1 MGKFSDFKGF
11 LNNKFH
17 KDKDDTPES
26 KNSDASM
33 AEGVNDTTYGIN
45 RKVVYA
51 VIGTI
56 VVAFVSFSY
65 FTSSGDSGKKG
76 QQKQQ
81 QQKQEEADKN
91 QMANKS
97 ELPNDY
103 EHMRQ
108 MDARKAGG
116 NPQNQPNG
124 AATNT
129 AKNNTAA
136 NNANTTANNSNNGAV
151 SSGNLPSIPQRS
163 YNSAYQ
169 PTYSAPPEMPQQY
182 ASARQAP
189 AAPGTSPQQEK
200 DKYSTAISFGLDKKT
215 TTAQDT
221 NGAIVTATPPGTNGY
236 NPTMN
241 NLAATNGNGIGG
253 NGVMN
258 TSAVPASSLISGG
271 AMYMAA
277 VPNSL
282 QAGTIIPA
290 VLLNGVNTDVGG
302 QILAQVESDIYDSLT
317 GSILLIPA
325 GSRLVGSYGGGA
337 KDGQNRV
344 NITWNYL
351 MLPNGGSYS
360 LGGSMIAA
368 DYAGYAGLSGNVNT
382 HMGRTMQAGF
392 WSSALAALGSVASG
406 SGTNTSSGTYTSGQ
420 LASQGAMSNMMN
432 VASSLFKKGMDS
444 SAPTITIN
452 PGSEFNVF
460 VTQTIQFNPY

>member
-11 LNNKFH
+11 LRNKFH
-17 KDKDDTPES
+17 KDKDYIPES
-26 KNSDASM
+26 KISDASM
-33 AEGVNDTTYGIN
+33 AEGVNDAVYGIN

-51 VIGTI
+51 VVGTI
-56 VVAFVSFSY
+56 VVAFISFSY
-65 FTSSGDSGKKG
+65 FTSSDNSEKKN
-76 QQKQQ
+76 QQK

-91 QMANKS
+91 QIANKS
-97 ELPNDY
+97 GMPNDY
-103 EHMRQ
+103 EQMRQ
-108 MDARKAGG
+108 MNARKAGE
-116 NPQNQPNG
+116 NSQNQPNG

-129 AKNNTAA
+129 AKNNAMA
-136 NNANTTANNSNNGAV
+136 NNANTAANNGNSGAA
-151 SSGNLPSIPQRS
+151 SSGSLPPIPQRS

-169 PTYSAPPEMPQQY
+169 PTYSAPPAMPQQY
-182 ASARQAP
+182 AGGTQAP
-189 AAPGTSPQQEK
+189 AASPQDEK
-200 DKYSTAISFGLDKKT
+200 DKYSAAISFGLDKKAT
-215 TTAQDT
+215 TPQDT
-221 NGAIVTATPPGTNGY
+221 NGAVTATPAGTNEY
-236 NPTMN
+236 NPAMN
-241 NLAATNGNGIGG
+241 NLVATNGNGMGG
-253 NGVMN
+253 NGLMN
-258 TSAVPASSLISGG
+258 TSAVPATSLISGG
-271 AMYMAA
+271 AMYMSA

-290 VLLNGVNTDVGG
+290 VLLNGINTDVGG
-302 QILAQVESDIYDSLT
+302 QILAQVESDVYDSLT
-317 GSILLIPA
+317 GSMLLIPA

-368 DYAGYAGLSGNVNT
+368 DYAGYAGLSGQVNR

-406 SGTNTSSGTYTSGQ
+406 SGTNTTSGTYTSGQ

-444 SAPTITIN
+444 SAPTITIS

>member
-1 MGKFSDFKGF
+1 VGKFSDLKEFVS
-11 LNNKFH
+11 NKFH
-17 KDKDDTPES
+17 KDKDYIPES
-26 KNSDASM
+26 KNSNASM
-33 AEGVNDTTYGIN
+33 AEGVNDAVYGIN

-51 VIGTI
+51 VVGTI
-56 VVAFVSFSY
+56 VVAFISFSY
-65 FTSSGDSGKKG
+65 FTSSDNSEKKN
-76 QQKQQ
+76 QQKQ

-91 QMANKS
+91 HIPNKS
-97 ELPNDY
+97 GMPNDY
-103 EHMRQ
+103 EQMRQ
-108 MDARKAGG
+108 MNDRKAGDTSH
-116 NPQNQPNG
+116 NQPNG

-129 AKNNTAA
+129 AKNNAMA
-136 NNANTTANNSNNGAV
+136 NNANTAANNGNSGAA
-151 SSGNLPSIPQRS
+151 SSGSLPPIPQRS

-169 PTYSAPPEMPQQY
+169 PTYSAPPAMPPQY
-182 ASARQAP
+182 AGGTQAP
-189 AAPGTSPQQEK
+189 AASPQDEK
-200 DKYSTAISFGLDKKT
+200 DKYSAAISFGLDKKLT
-215 TTAQDT
+215 AAQDT
-221 NGAIVTATPPGTNGY
+221 NGAVATATPAGTAGY
-236 NPTMN
+236 TPAMN
-241 NLAATNGNGIGG
+241 NLVATNGNGMGG
-253 NGVMN
+253 NGLMN
-258 TSAVPASSLISGG
+258 TSAVPATSLISGG
-271 AMYMAA
+271 AMYMSA
-277 VPNSL
+277 VPNAL

-290 VLLNGVNTDVGG
+290 VLLNGINTDVGG
-302 QILAQVESDIYDSLT
+302 QILAQVESDVYDSLT
-317 GSILLIPA
+317 GSMLLIPA

-368 DYAGYAGLSGNVNT
+368 DYAGYAGLSGQVNR

-406 SGTNTSSGTYTSGQ
+406 SGTNTTSGTYTSGQ

-444 SAPTITIN
+444 SAPTITIS